1 MTGASSLMAR
11 IQVSPSQAGL
21 NRWDVFCDGLA
32 GGPSLSRKAAFEIA
46 RQLRAGKPLPQTST
60 SMTTALR
67 DQIAT
72 LTDVG
77 THRATAAGRAF
88 YVCWT
93 GHYLRPV
100 LAVTTDPGNAD
111 QIVAVCRPQGS

>member
-1 MTGASSLMAR
+1 MAQV
-11 IQVSPSQAGL
+11 QVSPSQAGP

-32 GGPSLSRKAAFEIA
+32 VGPSLSRKEAFGLA
-46 RQLRAGKPLPQTST
+46 RRLKAGKPLPPTST
-60 SMTTALR
+60 AMTTDLR
-67 DQIAT
+67 DQIST

-93 GHYLRPV
+93 GDHCRPT
-100 LAVTTDPGNAD
+100 LAVTTDPANAD